1 MLRAAFCAAGLALVL
16 VAADVPAQS
25 NPAGSAAPAILG
37 AMHEMSRTEMRM
49 GMVGRSRGT
58 TPEIRRFGE
67 LLYRDHR
74 MADEMIVRLSGHYGF
89 AYTPPSPTDLV
100 DDDADILREVRSSG
114 GRDLDRRFLA
124 ATIDIEGRVA
134 NALRAAQP
142 HLSQKDLRDLTDTL
156 LPIFEQHVTIAK
168 QLEKKTK

>member
-16 VAADVPAQS
+16 VAADAPAQS
-25 NPAGSAAPAILG
+25 DPAGSAAPTSLG

-58 TPEIRRFGE
+58 SPEIRRFGE

-74 MADEMIVRLSGHYGF
+74 LADEMIVRLSGHYGF
-89 AYTPPSPTDLV
+89 AYAPPSPTDLA
-100 DDDADILREVRSSG
+100 DDDAAIRRTVRSST

-124 ATIDIEGRVA
+124 ATIDVEGRVA
-134 NALRAAQP
+134 HALRAARP
-142 HLSQKDLRDLTDTL
+142 HVSQKDLRDLTDTL
-156 LPIFEQHVTIAK
+156 LPIFEQHVAIAE
-168 QLEKKTK
+168 QLEGKKK